1 MLWSC
6 ALLLVFISHH
16 EVRWSRESDRCCVD
30 SDCVCCRLQ
39 AVQVAHLWELS
50 STSHRRER
58 EGGVKRTENH
68 GEQADSIRVPGCV
81 HCAQKKTCEIC
92 VNVSLLWNMQ
102 WQMKQTADSISV
114 FLKMSEDELMP
125 NLRVSYFC
133 LDETVAAVSTQH
145 RASYQRNSR
154 LPLIVE
160 FWFFFFL
167 SGFISMWISG
177 FESFV
182 FTTLLTPAG
191 LTTGKNT
198 STASLWKRWTFCSR
212 WRPNWRYTTKSVF
225 IQDLLTYS
233 RAVWTALTREK
244 IQIYVICVN

>member
-1 MLWSC
+1 MKWDEAVRATDVVWTLT
-6 ALLLVFISHH
+6 VFAVGCRLCRLHTSENFHLH
-16 EVRWSRESDRCCVD
+16 RTEESEREESREQRTTENKRILFVFL
-30 SDCVCCRLQ
+30 VVFT
-39 AVQVAHLWELS
+39 A
-50 STSHRRER
+50 HRRKH
-58 EGGVKRTENH
+58 VKYASMSLYC
-68 GEQADSIRVPGCV
+68 G
-81 HCAQKKTCEIC
+81 TC
-92 VNVSLLWNMQ
+92 SDKWNRRQ
-102 WQMKQTADSISV
+102 IV
-114 FLKMSEDELMP
+114 FQCFKMSEDELMP

-182 FTTLLTPAG
+182 FMTLLTHAG
-191 LTTGKNT
+191 LTTVKNT

>member
-6 ALLLVFISHH
+6 ALLLVFISHY
-16 EVRWSRESDRCCVD
+16 EVRWSRESDRRCVD

-92 VNVSLLWNMQ
+92 VNFSLLWNIQ

-114 FLKMSEDELMP
+114 FLNVRGWADAESACQLFLFGWDCCSCEHSAPRFLP
-125 NLRVSYFC
+125 
-133 LDETVAAVSTQH
+133 TQQPP
-145 RASYQRNSR
+145 ASYCWI
-154 LPLIVE
+154 LI
-160 FWFFFFL
+160 FFFFIRFYFYVNFRL
-167 SGFISMWISG
+167 WIICFHDTSYTRRTNNREKHFNG
-177 FESFV
+177 V
-182 FTTLLTPAG
+182 FMKTMDLLFP
-191 LTTGKNT
+191 LTTKLKIYHKECFYTG
-198 STASLWKRWTFCSR
+198 SL
-212 WRPNWRYTTKSVF
+212 NL
-225 IQDLLTYS
+225 Q
-233 RAVWTALTREK
+233 
-244 IQIYVICVN
+244 